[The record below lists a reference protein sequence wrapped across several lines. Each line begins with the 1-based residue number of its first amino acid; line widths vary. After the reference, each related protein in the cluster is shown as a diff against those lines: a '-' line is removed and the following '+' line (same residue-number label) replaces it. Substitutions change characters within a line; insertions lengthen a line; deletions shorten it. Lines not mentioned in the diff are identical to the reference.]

1 MRATL
6 IVNPHSGRG
15 AAVRLA
21 GTVAATLRAAVPGL
35 TATVTPD
42 AAATSRLAAQAA
54 QRGDDVLAVL
64 GGDGTVHLA
73 AQAVAW
79 TETALAV
86 LPSGTGN
93 DLATALGIPSDPV
106 HAARHVADALRS
118 GRRRRIDVGRVE
130 GGACCATVLCTG
142 FDAAVSARANAMRWP
157 AGPRRYDLA
166 VLAELAALTPRPV
179 RVHAGDSK
187 VDLEAIL
194 VAVGNGPSY
203 GGGLQICPDAALDDG
218 LLDVIAIAAVN
229 RRRLLRVFP
238 SLRTGTHVDEPE
250 VTVLRAATVRI
261 DGDPRWPVYADGEP
275 QGTLPVTM
283 HCEPGAL
290 TVVA

>member
-1 MRATL
+1 MRVTL

-15 AAVRLA
+15 AAARVA
-21 GTVAATLRAAVPGL
+21 GTVASTLRASVPGL
-35 TATVTPD
+35 TATVTVD
-42 AAATSRLAAQAA
+42 AAATSKLAAQVA

-73 AQAVAW
+73 AQAVAGSG
-79 TETALAV
+79 TALAV
-86 LPSGTGN
+86 VPSGTGN
-93 DLATALGIPSDPV
+93 DLAAALGIPTETVP
-106 HAARHVADALRS
+106 AARYVAEALRN
-118 GRRRRIDVGRVE
+118 GQRRQIDLGRID
-130 GGACCATVLCTG
+130 GGACFATVLCTG

-166 VLAELAALTPRPV
+166 VLAELAALTPR
-179 RVHAGDSK
+179 RVWVQAGDTEL
-187 VDLEAIL
+187 DLEAIL
-194 VAVGNGPSY
+194 VAVGNSSSY
-203 GGGLQICPDAALDDG
+203 GGGLRICPDATLDDG
-218 LLDVIAIAAVN
+218 QLDVIVIAAAS

-238 SLRTGTHVDEPE
+238 SLRTGGHVDEPE

-261 DGDPRWPVYADGEP
+261 DGNPGWPVYADGEP

-283 HCEPGAL
+283 HCESGAL